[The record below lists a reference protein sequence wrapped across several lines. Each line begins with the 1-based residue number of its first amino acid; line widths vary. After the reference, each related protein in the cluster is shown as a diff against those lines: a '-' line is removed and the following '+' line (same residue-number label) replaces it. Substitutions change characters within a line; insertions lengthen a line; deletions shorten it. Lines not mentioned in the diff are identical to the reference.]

1 MFQSHFQK
9 QGNEIVNLVI
19 EAEEKETQEYKGIP
33 KGTRLPYQSSVVP
46 LGQ

>member
-9 QGNEIVNLVI
+9 QESETVNLVI
-19 EAEEKETQEYKGIP
+19 EAEEKETQEYKGLP
-33 KGTRLPYQSSVVP
+33 KGPRLSYQSSVGS